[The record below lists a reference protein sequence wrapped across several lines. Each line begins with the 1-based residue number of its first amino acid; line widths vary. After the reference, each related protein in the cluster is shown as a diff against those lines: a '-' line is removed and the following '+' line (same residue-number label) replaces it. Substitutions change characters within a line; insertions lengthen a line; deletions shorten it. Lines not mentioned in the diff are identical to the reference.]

1 MNENTLPL
9 ELPYNCMWRD
19 NSYWLGRVLSG
30 SKVQASFLYSSLD
43 TIENYSLTFDEQ

>member
-1 MNENTLPL
+1 MNENTLFL

-19 NSYWLGRVLSG
+19 NSYCLGRVLSG

-43 TIENYSLTFDEQ
+43 TIETYSLIFDEQ